1 MFDAFVNYKNAT
13 EGKTVVGGTTVQNNI
28 EPAPV
33 LNNSAQPQETV
44 KEQGLIFKVQIE
56 TASKA
61 ISTKSSHFKGL
72 EIFEYQDNSLYKY
85 CAGYFPNNLQGAKNY
100 KDELTKMGYSNAFVV
115 AFLDGE
121 RISIEKALKLAE
133 KN

>member
-1 MFDAFVNYKNAT
+1 
-13 EGKTVVGGTTVQNNI
+13 
-28 EPAPV
+28 
-33 LNNSAQPQETV
+33 
-44 KEQGLIFKVQIE
+44 
-56 TASKA
+56 
-61 ISTKSSHFKGL
+61 
-72 EIFEYQDNSLYKY
+72 LYKY